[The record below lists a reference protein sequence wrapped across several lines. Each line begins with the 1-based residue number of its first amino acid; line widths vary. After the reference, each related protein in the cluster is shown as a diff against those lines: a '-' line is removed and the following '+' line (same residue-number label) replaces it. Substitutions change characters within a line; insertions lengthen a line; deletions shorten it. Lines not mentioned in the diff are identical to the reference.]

1 MSTAWESST
10 PELTALAIAAVRAP
24 AGRVRCA
31 SSTSIS
37 ARVPAA
43 SPCRRRAAS
52 QYPWWAAVKVPAALA
67 WASAVAPGS
76 APGLRARTSR

>member
-1 MSTAWESST
+1 M
-10 PELTALAIAAVRAP
+10 PELTAAVIAAVRAA

-43 SPCRRRAAS
+43 SPCLRRAAS
-52 QYPWWAAVKVPAALA
+52 QYRWWAAVKAPAARA

-76 APGLRARTSR
+76 APGLHRRTSR